1 MKQNERRSCSSD
13 EIDFQGNSPQSSL
26 KGIRSMKHEE
36 FLKQVLEQL
45 IKLEDKQRLQSI
57 LSKKSP
63 QEQEQ
68 ILKSI
73 NLPDN
78 EVDQHL
84 LILVFDIQQYP
95 HPPEPEDLQ
104 QESAKKELSPEDR
117 RKKALR
123 NYLMT
128 HLSNAIQESGKL
140 FVQGRYNYPPEVYN
154 EAWKETLLYVWRN
167 VHRYNP
173 NEGLVMTWV
182 NANLQ
187 YRFRDARDKYLQE
200 QERKKGE
207 TSLDALL
214 KNPNSGDE
222 SKETSIDKFLPPEE
236 RLFLSEQVYEYIG
249 EDPTG
254 LFQYTHIGDNIE
266 ANLQTIRLRMRTE
279 TVRSIAA
286 DFQLEEQ
293 RVYSFISRSL
303 SRLGLIIEI
312 DIKYLELVCE
322 YIKRDSEGLFKQS
335 YIKDYPHANFQ
346 ELMLRILNREN
357 FRKIAKDWQIS
368 EKTVY
373 KFIKDSLKKFAP
385 MIRKYIKEH
394 QNQKGG

>member
-1 MKQNERRSCSSD
+1 MKQNERGSCSSD

-73 NLPDN
+73 NLLDN

-104 QESAKKELSPEDR
+104 QGSAKKELSPEDCR
-117 RKKALR
+117 IIALR
-123 NYLMT
+123 NNLMT
-128 HLSNAIQESGKL
+128 RLSNAIQQSGKL
-140 FVQGRYNYPPEVYN
+140 FVQGKANYPPEVYN
-154 EAWKETLLYVWRN
+154 EAWKRTLLYLWRN

-187 YRFRDARDKYLQE
+187 YRFRDAIANYLQE
-200 QERKKGE
+200 QDRIKKQI
-207 TSLDALL
+207 SLDTPL

-222 SKETSIDKFLPPEE
+222 SNNTLEDIIAQPETETYQSDL
-236 RLFLSEQVYEYIG
+236 VYECI
-249 EDPTG
+249 EKDPTG
-254 LFQYTHIGDNIE
+254 DFKTTHVEGH
-266 ANLQTIRLRMRTE
+266 
-279 TVRSIAA
+279 
-286 DFQLEEQ
+286 
-293 RVYSFISRSL
+293 
-303 SRLGLIIEI
+303 
-312 DIKYLELVCE
+312 
-322 YIKRDSEGLFKQS
+322 SE
-335 YIKDYPHANFQ
+335 ANFQ
-346 ELMLRILNREN
+346 AVKLRFMKGETITD
-357 FRKIAKDWQIS
+357 IARDLGIPRP
-368 EKTVY
+368 T
-373 KFIKDSLKKFAP
+373 IDSLYKRGVKKFAS
-385 MIRKYIKEH
+385 IIQQYVKER
-394 QNQKGG
+394 QNQKGC